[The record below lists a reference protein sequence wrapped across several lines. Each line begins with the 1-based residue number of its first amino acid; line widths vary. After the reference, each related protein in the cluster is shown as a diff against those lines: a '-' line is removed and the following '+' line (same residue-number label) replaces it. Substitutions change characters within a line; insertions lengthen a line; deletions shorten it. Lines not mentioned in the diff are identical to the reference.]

1 MKAGSQAGPSIV
13 EGKRG
18 NRLVKIELERPRGSS
33 GIGWQSRDGGVGWGA
48 GPVFCLL
55 LNLLLNFLC

>member
-33 GIGWQSRDGGVGWGA
+33 GIGWQSRDGGVG
-48 GPVFCLL
+48 
-55 LNLLLNFLC
+55 